1 VKGGFDMNMKR
12 KIWSSI
18 AVVALAATPAIPVI
32 AQPPQAPQ
40 TSQGRVGPGRGGPGG
55 PLPLLRGLNLTD
67 AQREQVRALTAERR
81 NQADNPSRKVAELEG
96 QLRLAI
102 FADAPDQQKISE
114 LKAAIDAASAEELTA
129 RIDLQTRVAQ
139 ILTDEQRAQA
149 REALSNNAGRRG
161 PAFGRRGGRARSGA

>member
-1 VKGGFDMNMKR
+1 MNMKR
-12 KIWSSI
+12 KIWSSV
-18 AVVALAATPAIPVI
+18 AVVALAATAAIPVI

-40 TSQGRVGPGRGGPGG
+40 TSPGRVGPGRGG

-81 NQADNPSRKVAELEG
+81 NQADSPGRKVAELER

-102 FADAPDQQKISE
+102 FADVPDQQKIGE
-114 LKAAIDAASAEELTA
+114 LKAAIDAASAEALTA

-139 ILTDEQRAQA
+139 VLTDEQRAQA
-149 REALSNNAGRRG
+149 REALSNSAGRRG
-161 PAFGRRGGRARSGA
+161 PGFGRRGGRARSGA

>member
-12 KIWSSI
+12 KMWSGI
-18 AVVALAATPAIPVI
+18 AVVALAATAVIPLI
-32 AQPPQAPQ
+32 AQPPQAPPA
-40 TSQGRVGPGRGGPGG
+40 SQERVGPGRGGPGG
-55 PLPLLRGLNLTD
+55 PFPLLRGLNLTE

-81 NQADNPSRKVAELEG
+81 SQADNPIRKVADLER

-114 LKAAIDAASAEELTA
+114 LKGAIDAASAEALTA

-149 REALSNNAGRRG
+149 REALNNNAGRRG

>member
-1 VKGGFDMNMKR
+1 MNTQR

-18 AVVALAATPAIPVI
+18 AVVAIAATAAIPVI
-32 AQPPQAPQ
+32 AQPPQSAQTPQ
-40 TSQGRVGPGRGGPGG
+40 TRQGRVGPGRGGPGV

-81 NQADNPSRKVAELEG
+81 NQADNPGRKVAELEQ

-114 LKAAIDAASAEELTA
+114 LKEAIDAASAEALTA
-129 RIDLQTRVAQ
+129 RIDLQTRVSQ
-139 ILTDEQRAQA
+139 VLTDEQRAKA
-149 REALSNNAGRRG
+149 REALSSDAGRRG
-161 PAFGRRGGRARSGA
+161 SALGRRGGRARIGA

>member
-1 VKGGFDMNMKR
+1 M
-12 KIWSSI
+12 
-18 AVVALAATPAIPVI
+18 VALAATAAIPVI

-40 TSQGRVGPGRGGPGG
+40 PSQGRVGPGRGGPGG

-67 AQREQVRALTAERR
+67 AQREQVRALTVERR
-81 NQADNPSRKVAELEG
+81 NQADNPSRKVAELEK

-129 RIDLQTRVAQ
+129 RIDFQTRVAQ

-149 REALSNNAGRRG
+149 REALTNDAGRRG